1 MFSSE
6 LIKTWFYSECSTVV
20 YSSSVSGLWLLSVL
34 FSWISSF
41 SLTSS
46 RWSSCIIYISLP
58 GIPKTGVTTTLEVS
72 PLKLWFYS
80 SLFLLST
87 LSSVY
92 SSSSWIVTFYAITSL
107 KETSLISYSSISSDS
122 RITYSDGTIPCFP
135 T

>member
-20 YSSSVSGLWLLSVL
+20 YSSSVSGLWLLSML
-34 FSWISSF
+34 FSWISSL